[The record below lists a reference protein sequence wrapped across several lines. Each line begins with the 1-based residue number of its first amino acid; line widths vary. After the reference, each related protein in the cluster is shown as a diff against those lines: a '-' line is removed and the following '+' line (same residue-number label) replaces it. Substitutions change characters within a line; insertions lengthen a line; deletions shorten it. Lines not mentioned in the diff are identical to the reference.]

1 MSKFLMIPQFSQ
13 ILESLDADDDE
24 DDWSKNDLQSA
35 IAFLNL

>member
-1 MSKFLMIPQFSQ
+1 MSKFLNDPS
-13 ILESLDADDDE
+13 ILSNFESLDADEDE